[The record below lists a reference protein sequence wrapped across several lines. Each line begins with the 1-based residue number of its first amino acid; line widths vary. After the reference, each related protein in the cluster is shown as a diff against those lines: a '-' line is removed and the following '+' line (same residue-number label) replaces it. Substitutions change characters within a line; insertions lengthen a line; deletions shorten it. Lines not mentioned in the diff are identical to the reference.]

1 MRHEKDEEKRT
12 TLGGQTEQ
20 FAAMRQRVRIQKAEH
35 RHGDRTVERDDLS
48 RHVQC
53 KTLRVTL
60 LPSHPLYLRRRP
72 TGIFTLK
79 IRALRSSLWMCFA
92 GVITMSTHLAQSADL
107 AETDGAH
114 VLPEITVTAR
124 RRIEPLQQTP
134 VAVSTVDL
142 ALLEAR
148 VASTIVDFGKGLP
161 NVRLDSVG
169 PQSRAG
175 MIAIRGVN
183 YASTN
188 QAGDPSTPLYVDGI
202 YQSLSKLNATQMFDL
217 ERVEV
222 LRGPQVTLF
231 GRNALAGAVSLR
243 TRRPTF
249 DFGGSAE
256 IKLGNF
262 GREEVRVAL
271 DVPLIEDRLA
281 IRLAAMN
288 VRSDG
293 YFKSIRENGAPL
305 GGEDH
310 TVARLSALL
319 NTNSGWVFEL
329 KYEGI
334 RDRGDPSP
342 VQNASTPVA
351 QASAAIPAQPLG
363 NVPGDPPN
371 FFNSPPYWTN
381 VLIPEGQQS
390 FIDQKT
396 LAATIRGD
404 VAGGELV
411 WTSGLQDTEDGVIV
425 DPAGGKIAYNNQY
438 FRTDLVSI
446 SHELRHLREWNP
458 RWQTLFGVHYLD
470 DELDYGNITYSQYA
484 PLAGANAQVRAR
496 QRRRGTSLF
505 AEIEFRATDTL
516 RINLA
521 GRQMR
526 EDKDFAIRRTPRP
539 ASLGIPPG
547 TFLPVTSF
555 ETARVQWEDFSPAIS
570 MDWQA
575 TPDSMLYAS
584 WTHGFKSG
592 GFAVQAS
599 SLLTA
604 GPYDPEE
611 IEAVEVGVK
620 SQWLGGR
627 LRLNAAVFHNDLTN
641 LQRTVNRSQNG
652 VLVNRVFNAAS
663 AVTRGSELEAE
674 LQVSPTLRWRASAA
688 WLDAYYN
695 AFCANIGFPG
705 GISGFPTASACGST
719 PGDVDNTYLPLF
731 NAPEWQAS
739 TGLSWR
745 RSLVSRGQLQ
755 LHGELHY
762 TAPLYT
768 EDRPYPLARRSDLT
782 LLDVSLQWRSPKD
795 QYFVTLYT
803 HNALEDIET
812 QQSIRSGNTLTVY
825 AYTPPRRYGL
835 TFGFKF

>member
-1 MRHEKDEEKRT
+1 M
-12 TLGGQTEQ
+12 
-20 FAAMRQRVRIQKAEH
+20 
-35 RHGDRTVERDDLS
+35 
-48 RHVQC
+48 
-53 KTLRVTL
+53 
-60 LPSHPLYLRRRP
+60 
-72 TGIFTLK
+72 
-79 IRALRSSLWMCFA
+79 LRSATWLCLACWI
-92 GVITMSTHLAQSADL
+92 ITSVPLAQSN
-107 AETDGAH
+107 ETSEANGANA
-114 VLPEITVTAR
+114 LPEIVVTAR
-124 RRIEPLQQTP
+124 RRAESLQTTP

-148 VASTIVDFGKGLP
+148 LASTIVDFGKGLP

-188 QAGDPSTPLYVDGI
+188 QAGDPSTPLYIDGI
-202 YQSLSKLNATQMFDL
+202 YQSLSKLNAIQMFDL

-243 TRRPTF
+243 TRRPSFTL
-249 DFGGSAE
+249 GGSAE
-256 IKLGNF
+256 VKLGKF
-262 GREEVRVAL
+262 GREEFRAAIDL
-271 DVPLIEDRLA
+271 PLMEDRLA

-310 TVARLSALL
+310 TVARLNALF
-319 NTNSGWVFEL
+319 NTDSGWAVDF
-329 KYEGI
+329 KYESV
-334 RDRGDPSP
+334 RDRGDPAP
-342 VQNASTPVA
+342 VQNASTPAA

-371 FFNSPPYWTN
+371 FYSSPPYWTN
-381 VLIPEGQQS
+381 VFLPEGQRS
-390 FIDQKT
+390 FIDQQT
-396 LAATIRGD
+396 LAVTIRGD

-411 WTSGLQDTEDGVIV
+411 WTGGYQDTEDGVIV

-438 FRTDLVSI
+438 FRTDLLSI
-446 SHELRHLREWNP
+446 SHELRYLREWGS
-458 RWQTLFGVHYLD
+458 RWQTLIGAHYLD
-470 DELDYGNITYSQYA
+470 DDLDYGNITYSQYL
-484 PLAGANAQVRAR
+484 PLASANAQVRAL

-505 AEIEFRATDTL
+505 AEIEFRATDAL
-516 RINLA
+516 RINVA
-521 GRQMR
+521 GRQML
-526 EDKDFAIRRTPRP
+526 EDKNFAIRRTPRP
-539 ASLGIPPG
+539 TSLGIPPG
-547 TFLPVTSF
+547 AFLPVTNF
-555 ETARVQWEDFSPAIS
+555 ETARVEWEDFSPALS
-570 MDWQA
+570 VDWQA
-575 TPDSMLYAS
+575 TEKSMLYAS

-592 GFAVQAS
+592 GFAVQAA

-604 GPYDPEE
+604 GPFDPEE
-611 IEAVEVGVK
+611 IETIEFGLK
-620 SQWLGGR
+620 SLWHEGR
-627 LRLNAAVFHNDLTN
+627 LRLNAALFHNDLTN

-663 AVTRGSELEAE
+663 AVTQGAELELEWQTSRTVRLRGSL
-674 LQVSPTLRWRASAA
+674 A

-695 AFCANIGFPG
+695 SFCANVGFPG
-705 GISGFPTASACGST
+705 GVGSFPTAKACGTT

-739 TGLSWR
+739 TGITWQR
-745 RSLVSRGQLQ
+745 QLATLGRMQ
-755 LHGELHY
+755 LHAELHY

-782 LLDVSLQWRSPKD
+782 LLDVSLQWLSPKD
-795 QYFVTLYT
+795 RYFASLYV
-803 HNALEDIET
+803 HNAADDIET

-835 TFGFKF
+835 TFGLKL